1 MLSPVPGSTFTSSGV
16 TFSWS
21 AGSATAY
28 ILLVGSSPNGSDIY
42 NSGQVQVLSATV
54 NNIPTNGQAIYVTLA
69 SLVNGSWTFESYT
82 YTAFNSSAI
91 PTPTPAPTPAPTPT
105 PTPTLTL
112 TPTPTPTAA
121 PTFSLSISPST
132 VNLRRSGGQAN
143 YTVTINATGGFSSTV
158 QLSVSGLPSGTTGS
172 FSPDPA
178 TTSSTLT
185 LNVSPSTA
193 AGSYIFTVSGTS
205 GTVTYTA
212 TGTLK
217 KNNKR

>member
-1 MLSPVPGSTFTSSGV
+1 MLSPVPGSTFTSSSV

-42 NSGQVQVLSATV
+42 NSGQVHVLSATV

-69 SLVNGSWTFESYT
+69 SLVNGSWTFKSYT

-91 PTPTPAPTPAPTPT
+91 PTPTPTPTPTPALAPTPT
-105 PTPTLTL
+105 PTPA
-112 TPTPTPTAA
+112 PA
-121 PTFSLSISPST
+121 PTFSLSITPSR
-132 VNLRRSGGQAN
+132 VNLKRSGGQAN

-172 FSPDPA
+172 FSPNPA

-185 LNVSPSTA
+185 LNVSPSTGS
-193 AGSYIFTVSGTS
+193 GSYIFTVSGTS
-205 GTVTYTA
+205 GTATKTA
-212 TGTLK
+212 TGTLGK
-217 KNNKR
+217 TKR